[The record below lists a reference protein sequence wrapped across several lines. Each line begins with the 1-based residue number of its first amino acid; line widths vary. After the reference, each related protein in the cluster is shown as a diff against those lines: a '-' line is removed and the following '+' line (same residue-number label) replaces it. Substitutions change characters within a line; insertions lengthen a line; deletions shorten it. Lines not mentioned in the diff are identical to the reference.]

1 MTVSPKDKEAGYV
14 TISGEVDGVYEV
26 SQARIVNRKHTQ
38 LDMEMEILCA
48 TTWRSHS

>member
-1 MTVSPKDKEAGYV
+1 MRVSPKDKEAGYV

-26 SQARIVNRKHTQ
+26 TQARIANGKHTQ

-48 TTWRSHS
+48 PAWTSRS